1 LFVPDRAAEE
11 AARMTSS
18 SATLVAPVSASVRTA
33 AVVRS
38 SAALPPAPPSVQV
51 LNFADP
57 MPGFPAHRDY
67 ALVPADPAGL
77 LFWLQ
82 SVAPDGPRFLAVSAA
97 QYFPDYAPVLPTA
110 ASVDLGLADPADAQM
125 YCLVSVPDGDVAAAT
140 ANLRAPVVANPATH
154 RARQIVLLEGAH
166 PIRRPLR
173 PDHCR

>member
-11 AARMTSS
+11 
-18 SATLVAPVSASVRTA
+18 PVSASVRTA

-38 SAALPPAPPSVQV
+38 SAALPPAPAAPPSVQV